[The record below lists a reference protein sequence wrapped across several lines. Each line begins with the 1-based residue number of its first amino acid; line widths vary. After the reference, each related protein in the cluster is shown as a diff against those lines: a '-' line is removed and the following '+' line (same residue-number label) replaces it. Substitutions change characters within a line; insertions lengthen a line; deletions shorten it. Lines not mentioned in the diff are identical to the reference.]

1 MRPVAS
7 NDTDEGRALN
17 RRVELVRFT
26 DSAEAKRLL
35 KAMSDYLAAQ
45 TTISFGYDSTLEV
58 ATQDD
63 QKLALASSGAVT
75 LNRPDKVR
83 VTRSGGFV
91 DSEILFDGAT
101 LTLLGKNVNKFT
113 QVEAAGTVDQL
124 IDELKDKYNRPLP
137 AADLLMSNSYGELME
152 GVYDSKDL
160 GSGVFNGTECD
171 LLAFRKDEVD
181 IQIWVAQ
188 GDRPYP
194 CAFVVTSKLDPQRA
208 SIFNSAHGLE
218 DGRRGRQG

>member
-1 MRPVAS
+1 MLQRLDTAGAGPMRPVAS

-63 QKLALASSGAVT
+63 QKLALASSGTVT

-91 DSEILFDGAT
+91 NSEILFDGAT

-137 AADLLMSNSYGELME
+137 AADLLMSNSYRRVDGGRLRLE
-152 GVYDSKDL
+152 
-160 GSGVFNGTECD
+160 GSG
-171 LLAFRKDEVD
+171 
-181 IQIWVAQ
+181 
-188 GDRPYP
+188 
-194 CAFVVTSKLDPQRA
+194 QR
-208 SIFNSAHGLE
+208 SI
-218 DGRRGRQG
+218 